1 MRISLLFAASIG
13 LIFTGLA
20 LVLLS
25 STSRGFTGGCFFW
38 PFPILIACGVGTTGS
53 AYVPII
59 LAAII
64 LLVMVVFSLFLARE
78 PPQDLKKSDQN
89 LESE

>member
-13 LIFTGLA
+13 LVFTGLA
-20 LVLLS
+20 LVLLG
-25 STSRGFTGGCFFW
+25 STGFGLTGGCFFW
-38 PFPILIACGVGTTGS
+38 PFPILIACGVGTAGS
-53 AYVPII
+53 AYAPII
-59 LAAII
+59 LAAVV

-78 PPQDLKKSDQN
+78 PPHDLKKPDHN